1 MPLCTSVAPQPNL
14 LESRHELERSKACCP
29 PNAEIGQLMQWVPK
43 IPNPMKDE
51 EMITHARQLEKRNGM
66 KSAEW

>member
-1 MPLCTSVAPQPNL
+1 MHSNEAKPVA
-14 LESRHELERSKACCP
+14 P

-51 EMITHARQLEKRNGM
+51 EMVTHARHLEKRNGM